1 MYCSR
6 CGALQADNAAF
17 CGVCGQP
24 LGAAQ
29 PNPASVGAA
38 PSYPATAVPGSAT
51 PLAPPMAAYAAVP
64 APLYAPYAGFWL
76 RFVAYVIDAL
86 VLCVGIGVFVLVWA
100 GIFGLSAFRNINQG
114 FDSGDNFLAPAAIL
128 FLVVLIFVATAGI
141 WLYYACFESSAH
153 QATLGKMAL
162 GLTVTDMQG
171 RRVTFG
177 RASGRFFAKM
187 ITGLIP
193 LCIGYIMA
201 GFTEKKQALHDMIA
215 SCLVLRKI

>member
-6 CGALQADNAAF
+6 CGALQADGAAF

-24 LGAAQ
+24 LGAAAR
-29 PNPASVGAA
+29 PANPALAAPGVSPPVAPLVGA
-38 PSYPATAVPGSAT
+38 YPAVA
-51 PLAPPMAAYAAVP
+51 

-76 RFVAYVIDAL
+76 RLVAYIIDAA
-86 VLCVGIGVFVLVWA
+86 VLCVGIGVFVLIWVA
-100 GIFGLSAFRNINQG
+100 IFGLSTFRSINQG
-114 FDSGDNFLAPAAIL
+114 FDSDNFMAPVAVL
-128 FLVVLIFVATAGI
+128 FLFILIFGAVAAS
-141 WLYYACFESSAH
+141 WLYYACLESSTH

-162 GLTVTDMQG
+162 GLIVTDTQG

-177 RASGRFFAKM
+177 RASGRFFAKI

-193 LCIGYIMA
+193 FWIGYIMA